1 MIIFK
6 KFQSS
11 FKAKFS
17 TADDTFMF
25 YQDKNIHKIKKVLS
39 KAFSTLNGSLITS
52 CWFIWEDET

>member
-39 KAFSTLNGSLITS
+39 KAFSTL
-52 CWFIWEDET
+52 CEWFIDNKLLIHLGG